1 MKTIEDERGRYGADE
16 ISRLRQQGTTVEH
29 PTDSIPV
36 EAIQQSTRSS
46 QSVEIFIET
55 EESSGRFYNLPH
67 TD

>member
-1 MKTIEDERGRYGADE
+1 METIDDSHGRYGADE
-16 ISRLRQQGTTVEH
+16 ILRLQQQGATVEH

-46 QSVEIFIET
+46 QPVEIFIET